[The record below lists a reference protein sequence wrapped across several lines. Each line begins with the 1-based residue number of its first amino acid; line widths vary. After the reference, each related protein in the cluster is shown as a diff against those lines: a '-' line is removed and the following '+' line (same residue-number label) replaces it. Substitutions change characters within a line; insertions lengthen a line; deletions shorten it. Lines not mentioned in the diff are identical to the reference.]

1 LGDVVHTPVEIL
13 LQLGTSVGASF
24 GCSMEF
30 IGLLQ
35 ELLGPHVEPTDYS
48 LLFLEH
54 LLHLLQVLTLLRRL
68 QLLGLEA

>member
-1 LGDVVHTPVEIL
+1 LGDAVHTPVEIL

-24 GCSMEF
+24 DCSMEF

-35 ELLGPHVEPTDYS
+35 ELLGPHVEPIEYS

-54 LLHLLQVLTLLRRL
+54 LLHLL
-68 QLLGLEA
+68 